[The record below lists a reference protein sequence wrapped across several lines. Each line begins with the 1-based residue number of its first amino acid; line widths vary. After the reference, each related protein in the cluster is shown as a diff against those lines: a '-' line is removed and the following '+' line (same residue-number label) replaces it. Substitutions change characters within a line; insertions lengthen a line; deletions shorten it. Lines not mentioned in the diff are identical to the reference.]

1 MSYLVAAVLFIASGQ
16 FPAGESPELMSL
28 TPEEMVFASK
38 LTDGNRKT
46 FCSVF
51 SAEERE
57 ASLDAAEEVTPD
69 QSVEQI
75 LFSKGPQ
82 PTPVNK

>member
-16 FPAGESPELMSL
+16 FSVGESPELMSL

-38 LTDGNRKT
+38 LTEGNRKT
-46 FCSVF
+46 FCFVF

-75 LFSKGPQ
+75 LFSKGPH